1 MLHMFRIRFHRKQ
14 EQKSRMTRNK
24 VKILHI
30 TGVRNHISIKIV
42 LKLPNAVN
50 IHPRCPTILE
60 QLLLI
65 MHPMLSKELHRVI
78 CIDTPLFHR
87 DRCVPKFLHM
97 YFH

>member
-1 MLHMFRIRFHRKQ
+1 
-14 EQKSRMTRNK
+14 MTRNK

-50 IHPRCPTILE
+50 IPPRCPTILE

-65 MHPMLSKELHRVI
+65 MHSMLSKKLHRVI
-78 CIDTPLFHR
+78 CIDTPFFHR
-87 DRCVPKFLHM
+87 DRCVPKLLHM
-97 YFH
+97 CLH